1 MITNRRNKEC
11 ITFYLSYSYLM
22 VQEPLDEACL
32 SSLFSYTSIRFMT
45 SSGISVMSLP
55 ARSLVRKC
63 SETVVGLEILDGL
76 STGLRFHL

>member
-1 MITNRRNKEC
+1 
-11 ITFYLSYSYLM
+11 
-22 VQEPLDEACL
+22 
-32 SSLFSYTSIRFMT
+32 MT

-76 STGLRFHL
+76 LTGLQCSLKRSFSRRLVSPKCCLEQWLQCIM